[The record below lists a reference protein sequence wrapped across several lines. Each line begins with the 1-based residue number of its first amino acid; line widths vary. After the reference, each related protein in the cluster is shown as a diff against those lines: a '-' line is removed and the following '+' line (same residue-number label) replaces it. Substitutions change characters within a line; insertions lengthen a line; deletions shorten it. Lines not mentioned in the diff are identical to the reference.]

1 MSQQVVDLKCP
12 GCGNPVSSRDK
23 TCIYCGNPV
32 MITSFNSVADM
43 SMPLL
48 NKYVN
53 SYRAGLAKEDNPE
66 IQNAM
71 GICYLKLK
79 LYDKATSAFDSAIEE
94 NPDNSENYFYDAVSL
109 LKGKKAYLSL
119 RPVIDKIEEYIQAA
133 LSIEP
138 RGIYYYFWAYIRYD
152 YHKRKFFNVSPEYS
166 EILLMAEEAGVSE
179 YDKDMLYNMLNVN
192 RPDCL

>member
-79 LYDKATSAFDSAIEE
+79 LYDKATLAFDSAIEE

-179 YDKDMLYNMLNVN
+179 YDKDMLYNMLNVS

>member
-179 YDKDMLYNMLNVN
+179 YDKDMLYNMLNVS

>member
-1 MSQQVVDLKCP
+1 MSSQIVDLKCP

-23 TCIYCGNPV
+23 NCIYCGNPV
-32 MITSFNSVADM
+32 MITSFHSVADM

-53 SYRAGLAKEDNPE
+53 AYKAGLENGDNPE
-66 IQNAM
+66 LQNAM

-79 LYDKATSAFDSAIEE
+79 LYDKASIAFERAMEE
-94 NPDNSENYFYDAVSL
+94 NVDNSENYFYAAVSL

-119 RPVIDKIEEYIQAA
+119 RPTIDKIEEYIQAA

-152 YHKRKFFNVSPEYS
+152 YYKRKFFNVSPEYS
-166 EILLMAEEAGVSE
+166 EVLLMADEAGVSD
-179 YDKDMLYNMLNVN
+179 YDKHILYDMLNVT
-192 RPDCL
+192 RPECL